1 MKKLLFI
8 ARKSNSPYAVEHLLS
23 FTENTGRETN
33 DVNVILVNVPHYSL
47 IRKALDQVVDK
58 IESHE
63 FMVDEESRE
72 DVRSMLFSLRINRPE
87 VPSNA
92 LVQFVAKEANFPWL
106 RPHFC
111 IYVNGE

>member
-8 ARKSNSPYAVEHLLS
+8 ARKSDSPYAVEHLLS
-23 FTENTGRETN
+23 FTETTEKGTN
-33 DVNVILVNVPHYSL
+33 DVNVILVNVPHYRL

-58 IESHE
+58 MESHE
-63 FMVDEESRE
+63 FMADEESHKNIH
-72 DVRSMLFSLRINRPE
+72 DMLFSLRVNQPE